1 MIAISIRTKNTCYI
15 MGTYNKWKRRL
26 SLLCSMLLLFTICSA
41 QSIQDRARAELDRRG
56 LGDEEVQKRLLE
68 RGIDVDAIDINNPAE
83 IFKLEKSIKEVLDE
97 LEKEKALN
105 ASAGDG
111 DKSSAPSP
119 SLDQVSKRDTTP
131 SLTEDEAKILAKEGE
146 EISKSIDKGSTLEE
160 AVSEELIEA
169 QGEQQQAPITTYGQQ
184 IFRDQNLKL
193 YRQSQDVKPP
203 DSYILGVGDILA
215 VSIWGYSEEDLLFE
229 IGNDGYIKPEGI
241 PRIYLK
247 GLSLGDTK
255 ELLYKRLSN
264 YYRFNRNEYEVALN
278 YGRTINVDII
288 GEVYNY
294 GTFNIPAINTAFNA
308 LVAAGGPTDIGSV
321 RNIKLYRDGQPA
333 IDLDVYRFLNEPTYA
348 KDYFLQEKDRLYVPI
363 AEKLV
368 RISGA
373 VIRPSRYELKAGE
386 QLTDLIN
393 FAGGM
398 KPSANFNTMQIQ
410 RYEQGQQVLIDVDFA
425 ELLKSGKDITLENGD
440 QVTVF
445 DKAIPAENFA
455 TVTGSVVQP
464 GQYAIDGSTTRVSD
478 ILDRAEL
485 KPGTYTEVAYLK
497 RRKEDR
503 ETFTYYRIDLDALLN
518 DARHPDNLVLQPA
531 DQIVLYQQSRFV
543 ENESFSISGNV
554 REPNE
559 FTYDFSKTLRLSDAI
574 VLAGGIKDF
583 TDDVAFITRVDSTE
597 RGAKTYLKIDL
608 SQVVDQPRSSLD
620 PEIYPGDRIE
630 ILSERGLLETYKVST
645 GGYLY
650 NPRDFVFDESLTIA
664 DLIRRSGGLQEFP
677 ADFAYVRR
685 IPVDRPKEREY
696 IRLNLMSSDTT
707 EFKVQPKD
715 RIVFYTSLQ
724 FQDEFKVKIAGA
736 VKTAGEYVYGV
747 GMSLKD
753 VIVQSGGLTFNA
765 SRSRVDIFRLDFGQD
780 KSTKTLAATVRIDDD
795 YNVIGKQFDLQPF
808 DEVYVRLAPEYEAIK
823 MVNIQGEVVYP
834 GTYALLD
841 DRETLSSV
849 IDRAGGLTAEASTKA
864 STLQRAE
871 VGYVSIDFDR
881 ALRRQG
887 SAFDLPL
894 MRGDVITVPKQQRL
908 VTIVGAV
915 NAYDA
920 VLSEVAN
927 GGRIVIPFLP
937 GRRANDYVNAYAGGF
952 RADADRKRTVVIK
965 ANGTVKKAR
974 RFLFWTRYPKVDQGD
989 VVEVYSKPP
998 KVPGTEGESKIDWA
1012 AALRDSI
1019 TVATSVL
1026 TLLLLANRLD

>member
-1 MIAISIRTKNTCYI
+1 MAHKFF
-15 MGTYNKWKRRL
+15 L
-26 SLLCSMLLLFTICSA
+26 VAMLILAALAMQA
-41 QSIQDRARAELDRRG
+41 QSVESRARAELDRRG
-56 LGDEEVQKRLLE
+56 LGDEEVRERLE
-68 RGIDVDAIDINNPAE
+68 QRGIDIDAIDINNPTE

-97 LEKEKALN
+97 LEQEKAT
-105 ASAGDG
+105 GVD
-111 DKSSAPSP
+111 DQSAPAAP
-119 SLDQVSKRDTTP
+119 TLNQVAKQDTTP
-131 SLTEDEAKILAKEGE
+131 NLTEDEAKILAKEGE
-146 EISKSIDKGSTLEE
+146 EISKAIDEGSTLEE

-169 QGEQQQAPITTYGQQ
+169 QGETQQAAITTYGQQ

-215 VSIWGYSEEDLLFE
+215 ISIWGYSEEDLIFE
-229 IGNDGYIKPEGI
+229 ISNDGYIKPEGI

-247 GLSLGDTK
+247 GLTLGDTK
-255 ELLYKRLSN
+255 DLLYKRLTN

-333 IDLDVYRFLNEPTYA
+333 TDLDVYRFLNEPTYA

-368 RISGA
+368 RIAGA
-373 VIRPSRYELKAGE
+373 VIRPSRYELKGGE

-445 DKAIPAENFA
+445 EKALAAENFV
-455 TVTGSVVQP
+455 TVTGSVIQP
-464 GQYAIDGSTTRVSD
+464 GRYAIDQRTTRLADV
-478 ILDRAEL
+478 LDRAEL
-485 KPGTYTEVAYLK
+485 RPGTFTDVAYLK
-497 RRKEDR
+497 RRQEDR
-503 ETFTYYRIDLDALLN
+503 ETYTYYRLDLAGVLASTN
-518 DARHPDNLVLQPA
+518 HPDNIILKSY
-531 DQIVLYQQSRFV
+531 DQVVLYQQSRFI

-554 REPNE
+554 RDPKE
-559 FTYDFSKTLRLSDAI
+559 FTYDFSKTLRLSDAL
-574 VLAGGIKDF
+574 VLAGGVKDF
-583 TDDVAFITRVDSTE
+583 TDDIAYITRIDSTL
-597 RGAKTYLKIDL
+597 RGALEYLRFDVSQVL
-608 SQVVDQPRSSLD
+608 SQPGSSSD

-630 ILSERGLLETYKVST
+630 ILSERGLLSNYTVST

-650 NPRDFVFDESLTIA
+650 NPREFVYDESLTIA
-664 DLIRRSGGLQEFP
+664 DLIKRSGGLQEFP
-677 ADFAYVRR
+677 ADFAYVQR
-685 IPVDRPKEREY
+685 IPQDRPKEREY
-696 IRLNLMSSDTT
+696 IRLDLTTRDTID
-707 EFKVQPKD
+707 FSIQPKD

-724 FQDEFKVKIAGA
+724 FQDEFKVKVGGA
-736 VKTAGEYVYGV
+736 VKNAGEYIYGA

-753 VIVQSGGLTFNA
+753 ILIQCGGLTFNA
-765 SRSRVDIFRLDFGQD
+765 SRSRLDIFRLDFGND
-780 KSTKTLAATVRIDDD
+780 KETRTLAATVQLDDD
-795 YNVIGKQFDLQPF
+795 YNVVGQQFDLQPF
-808 DEVYVRLAPEYEAIK
+808 DEVYVRLAPEYEAIQT
-823 MVNIQGEVVYP
+823 VSLQGEVVYP

-849 IDRAGGLTAEASTKA
+849 IDRAGGLTAEASTQA
-864 STLQRAE
+864 STLQRADI
-871 VGYVSIDFDR
+871 GYVSIDFNR

-887 SAFDLPL
+887 SAFDLPM
-894 MRGDVITVPKQQRL
+894 MRGDVITIPKQQRL

-937 GRRANDYVNAYAGGF
+937 GRRANDYISEYAGGF

-989 VVEVYSKPP
+989 VVEVYSKPAE
-998 KVPGTEGESKIDWA
+998 VEGAGTGSKIDWA
-1012 AALRDSI
+1012 VAFRDSV

-1026 TLLLLANRLD
+1026 TLLLLASRVD